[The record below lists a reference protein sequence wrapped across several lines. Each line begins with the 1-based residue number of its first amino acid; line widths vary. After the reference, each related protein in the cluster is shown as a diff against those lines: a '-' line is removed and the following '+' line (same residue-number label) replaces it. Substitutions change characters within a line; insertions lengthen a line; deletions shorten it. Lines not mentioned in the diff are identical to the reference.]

1 MTDHTAIQE
10 TDEMKAQWAK
20 HIKQGASMTNQQ
32 LLELAAKA
40 TSLNIKAQSVNADD
54 RWIGFIVGEK
64 HTREK
69 KFWNPLEDDGDALR
83 LAVKL
88 KLSLYT
94 PFWGH
99 ANFAE
104 VGIREHDGE
113 VKSICREYND
123 DSYAAT
129 RRAIV
134 RAAAEIGKGME
145 VMK

>member
-20 HIKQGASMTNQQ
+20 HIKQGASMTDQQ

-40 TSLNIKAQSVNADD
+40 AGLNVKAQSVNADD
-54 RWIGFIVGEK
+54 RWVGLIVGEK

-88 KLSLYT
+88 GINITNSAHSPIGIPFVYAQKLHYR
-94 PFWGH
+94 P
-99 ANFAE
+99 
-104 VGIREHDGE
+104 
-113 VKSICREYND
+113 CQEYGD
-123 DSYAAT
+123 DTLAAT

-145 VMK
+145 VVE